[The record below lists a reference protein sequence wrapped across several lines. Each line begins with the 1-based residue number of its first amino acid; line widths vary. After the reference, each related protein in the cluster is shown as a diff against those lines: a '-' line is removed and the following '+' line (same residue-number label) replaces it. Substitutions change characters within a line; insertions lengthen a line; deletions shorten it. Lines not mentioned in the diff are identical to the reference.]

1 MATQTLKNQSLQL
14 NELVVSN
21 QYQSNASGYVASAV
35 TLSSSGVDTPSI
47 IIENSS
53 TGVGQVR
60 LGTSA
65 VNSLSVLTPSNSGL
79 ANIKADSLTF
89 SNGAYFGGGV
99 GTSINSSGTIS
110 TPAVQFVQGSTVCPQ
125 ILPLNETTLGI
136 YNSSNSS
143 QESLLA
149 LSYTLPN
156 GGALSGAS
164 TSIITS
170 NFNISAPSY
179 YGGMGGSLFT
189 NGGVGYSVT
198 TGAEFSFN
206 VELPSTFTASAN
218 SLLFVQPIST
228 KAQSGNAFLY
238 NSIQITAYAY
248 VSGNTFTIYGNN
260 AMTATSYFYL
270 SVIAYNPNT

>member
-1 MATQTLKNQSLQL
+1 MSVQSLKNQNLQVS
-14 NELVVSN
+14 ELIVSN
-21 QYQSNASGYVASAV
+21 EYQSNASGYVASAV

-53 TGVGQVR
+53 TGAGQVR
-60 LGTSA
+60 LVSSA
-65 VNSLSVLTPSNSGL
+65 ADSLSVVTPSNSGF
-79 ANIKADSLTF
+79 ANVKADSFSF
-89 SNGAYFGGGV
+89 SNGAVLASGS
-99 GTSINSSGTIS
+99 GTNINSSGTIS

-125 ILPLNETTLGI
+125 ILPTNETTLAVV
-136 YNSSNSS
+136 NASNSS
-143 QESLLA
+143 QENLLA

-179 YGGMGGSLFT
+179 YGGMGGAVFT
-189 NGGVGYSVT
+189 NGGTGYLVNLASQ
-198 TGAEFSFN
+198 FNFN

-228 KAQSGNAFLY
+228 KAQSGDASYY
-238 NSIQITAYAY
+238 NSIQITAYVY
-248 VSGNTFTIYGNN
+248 VSGNTFTIYGFNN
-260 AMTATSYFYL
+260 MNQSSYFYL
-270 SVIAYNPNT
+270 SVIAYNP